1 MSFQFEARFFR
12 SLLDQ
17 WGSSP
22 KRLLVI
28 GCGPGEEM
36 STLARETGAEAFG
49 VDLDVGSRSKGAR
62 VHLVRSDAR
71 NLPFRGGTF
80 DAVYCYH
87 VLEHV
92 PGPAGAVAEARRVLR
107 EQGVG
112 YFGTPNKSRLVGY
125 LGGRGTRMEKFVWNL
140 HDYRRRLLGRW
151 SNEQGAH
158 AGFTS
163 AELGGLLQGQFQAV
177 ENVGLPYYLGKYPR
191 LAALWSAAFRSGIA
205 AVLCPS
211 VYFRV
216 R

>member
-12 SLLDQ
+12 GLLDQ
-17 WGSSP
+17 WGSRP
-22 KRLLVI
+22 RRLLVI
-28 GCGPGEEM
+28 GCGPGKEM
-36 STLARETGAEAFG
+36 STLASETGAEAFG
-49 VDLDVGSRSKGAR
+49 VDLDVGSRSKGER

-71 NLPFRGGTF
+71 NLPFRSGTF

-92 PGPAGAVAEARRVLR
+92 PGPEGAVAEARRVL
-107 EQGVG
+107 QGGGVG

-125 LGGRGTRMEKFVWNL
+125 LGGRGTRMEKFMWNL
-140 HDYRRRLLGRW
+140 HDYRRRLLRRW

-163 AELGGLLQGQFQAV
+163 GELGGLLRGHFGTV
-177 ENVGLPYYLGKYPR
+177 EDVGLPYYLGKYPA
-191 LAALWSAAFRSGIA
+191 LAGLWQAAFRTGIA
-205 AVLCPS
+205 AVLSPS